1 MQFTVRYSLKE
12 DIQNY
17 LDRVWRYHQK
27 ELFGRDPQ
35 RFLKTFPKDFQQEL
49 SRAKDKKEAISVI
62 RNYFKQTRNN
72 KFFRQNNQFIIK
84 WVTIILNQESKNIE
98 QKLRNAYQQPF
109 PFKKIKVYLTSL
121 PICPFYYRRRWFM
134 INRRSSIDSV
144 IRTATHELNHF
155 MYLYYWQKPL
165 KKLSLSHEKS
175 EILREALAI
184 TTNIEGNDKPAVKP
198 LESYIKKIKHY
209 PMKKIIHLCLN
220 SPYLK

>member
-1 MQFTVRYSLKE
+1 MQFIVSYSLQK

-17 LDRVWRYHQK
+17 LDRVWQYNPKQ
-27 ELFGRDPQ
+27 LFGRDPK
-35 RFLKTFPKDFQQEL
+35 RFLNTFPEDFQQEL
-49 SRAKDKKEAISVI
+49 SCAKNKTEAII
-62 RNYFKQTRNN
+62 AIKNYFHKTRNQ
-72 KFFRQNNQFIIK
+72 KLFRQNSQFIIK

-98 QKLRNAYQQPF
+98 QKLKNAYQQPF
-109 PFKKIKVYLTSL
+109 PFKKVKVYLTSL

-134 INRRSSIDSV
+134 VQRKGSIDHI

-165 KKLSLSHEKS
+165 QKLGLSHGKS

-184 TTNIEGNDKPAVKP
+184 TTNIEGNDKPTVKA

-209 PMKKIIHLCLN
+209 PIKKIIHLCLN
-220 SPYLK
+220 SHHLN